1 MQRYVVIRLV
11 QAVFVL
17 VAISMIVFALARAS
31 GDPTALMLPLDASPQ
46 ERERLRH
53 FWGLDQPYPIQYFKF
68 VSNAVQGDFGDSFKW
83 PGRTAMDLVG
93 ERFVASVQLSATAL
107 VLAALMAVA
116 LGVITATAKDTP
128 LDFLG
133 KIFALL
139 GQSSPSFWIGIMLIW
154 VFSVELGWLPT
165 SGRGTVKHMVLP
177 VITVGWFQVAAIMRL
192 TRSSM
197 LDTLDSEY
205 VKLARLKGL
214 QEWKVVWKHC
224 LRNAAITPLT
234 YFGLIAGYLLTGSVI
249 VETVFAWPGLG
260 LLVVTSVAGR
270 DFHVV
275 QAVSMVF
282 AAGFVLIN
290 LAVDILYGYM
300 DPRIR
305 YG

>member
-93 ERFVASVQLSATAL
+93 ERFVASLQLSATAL

-224 LRNAAITPLT
+224 LRNAAITTPHI
-234 YFGLIAGYLLTGSVI
+234 FRADSRVSSHGVGNSRDGFRVAR
-249 VETVFAWPGLG
+249 PG
-260 LLVVTSVAGR
+260 
-270 DFHVV
+270 
-275 QAVSMVF
+275 
-282 AAGFVLIN
+282 AAGGDLCGGAGLPRGAGGLDGVLRR
-290 LAVDILYGYM
+290 ASC
-300 DPRIR
+300 
-305 YG
+305 